1 MDRVDSRTHVLLA
14 RRSAWAVGL
23 LLAVA
28 SAGLLVEGAWIL
40 MGGSAA
46 DGALRGW
53 PDLLAGAAVGGA
65 GGLLLAAAWREAPA
79 LRALVRAQQDLAALR
94 QGMDRA
100 LSALES
106 YSAARRI
113 VRAQLAGVT
122 EITEEAAQDFGNRL
136 RHLDRLVGEMTEEIR
151 TAMEEIDALAAR
163 TRERRARDLEVLRS
177 VQEYLARRHRAMEQE
192 WTRVEEVLGEAEGLG
207 TFAALVRD
215 IADQTN
221 LLALNAA
228 IEAARVG
235 QAGRGFAVVASEIRS
250 LSQKSADA
258 AKRIEKGIAK
268 MVASV
273 RTNFAQQLD
282 SDVREREARLLEEI
296 GTAVETVGAASA
308 EVPAVIQE
316 VLAATRQAND
326 EVAQQI
332 LEGLASIQFQDI
344 ARQRLEHAAE
354 VLEQV
359 DRHSALLVTRARAGE
374 LAEVPPFDVDGIASG
389 YTMQG
394 QRTIHQQVQGTGEA
408 VPADDG
414 PPIELF

>member
-14 RRSAWAVGL
+14 RRFAWAMGL
-23 LLAVA
+23 LLAVV
-28 SAGLLVEGAWIL
+28 SVGLLVEGGWIL

-53 PDLLAGAAVGGA
+53 PGLLAGAFVGGA
-65 GGLLLAAAWREAPA
+65 GGLLLASAWREAPA
-79 LRALVRAQQDLAALR
+79 LRALVRAQQDLSALL
-94 QGMDRA
+94 QGMERA
-100 LSALES
+100 LSVLES
-106 YSAARRI
+106 YSAARGI
-113 VRAQLAGVT
+113 VRGQLAGVT

-151 TAMEEIDALAAR
+151 TAMEEIEALAAR
-163 TRERRARDLEVLRS
+163 TRDRRARDIEVLRS

-235 QAGRGFAVVASEIRS
+235 QAGKGFAVVATEIRS
-250 LSQKSADA
+250 LSQRSADA
-258 AKRIEKGIAK
+258 AKRIEKGIAE

-273 RTNFAQQLD
+273 RANFAQQLD
-282 SDVREREARLLEEI
+282 SDAREREASLLKEI
-296 GTAVETVGAASA
+296 GTSVETVGAAST
-308 EVPAVIQE
+308 EVPAVIQD
-316 VLAATRQAND
+316 VLAATRQIN
-326 EVAQQI
+326 EKVAQQI

-344 ARQRLEHAAE
+344 ARQRLEHATE
-354 VLEQV
+354 VLEQM
-359 DRHSALLVTRARAGE
+359 DRHTDLLVSDARAGE
-374 LAEVPPFDVDGIASG
+374 LTEVPPFDVDGIASG

-394 QRTIHQQVQGTGEA
+394 QRTIHQQAKGAAQTALGDE
-408 VPADDG
+408 G
-414 PPIELF
+414 PRVELF